1 MRKLSN
7 VLDEN
12 TKSDYQ
18 TEVRIELENGLV
30 LEGTFKVTDYGLSYA
45 KDTSNKLI
53 ESKIKNVEILNVEAI
68 VEKVETETETKVEDK
83 AEGGAES
90 EEESK

>member
-1 MRKLSN
+1 MRKLTN

-45 KDTSNKLI
+45 KDTSSKLV
-53 ESKIKNVEILNVEAI
+53 ESKIKSVEVLNVEAI
-68 VEKVETETETKVEDK
+68 VEKVETKTETETEDK
-83 AEGGAES
+83 AETED
-90 EEESK
+90 ESK

>member
-1 MRKLSN
+1 MRKLTN

-45 KDTSNKLI
+45 KDTSSKLV
-53 ESKIKNVEILNVEAI
+53 ESKIKSVEVLNVEAI
-68 VEKVETETETKVEDK
+68 VEKVETETKTETED
-83 AEGGAES
+83 
-90 EEESK
+90 ESK

>member
-1 MRKLSN
+1 MRKLTN

-12 TKSDYQ
+12 TKSDFQ

-45 KDTSNKLI
+45 KDTSSKLV
-53 ESKIKNVEILNVEAI
+53 ESNIKNVEVLNVEAI
-68 VEKVETETETKVEDK
+68 VEKVETEVETKE
-83 AEGGAES
+83 ESS
-90 EEESK
+90 EEDNK

>member
-1 MRKLSN
+1 MRKLTN

-45 KDTSNKLI
+45 KDTSSKLV
-53 ESKIKNVEILNVEAI
+53 ESKIKSVEVLNVEAI
-68 VEKVETETETKVEDK
+68 VEKVETKTDTETEDNAETEDETK
-83 AEGGAES
+83 
-90 EEESK
+90 